1 VQTDSFQL
9 FITLLLYSL
18 PGLIVGFTL
27 HELAHAAVSV
37 RFGDEGPRRDGRL
50 SLDPVK
56 QIDPIGFG
64 LLIAIGFGFA
74 RPVMINTLR
83 IRSAARQAL
92 VAFAGPATN
101 LLIAAAAGAVLRIW
115 VAASPDVTVPNN
127 GLVAFGDF
135 PYFGRGGA
143 SFIAFWV
150 LYQTMYINAL
160 LFVFNMIPIP
170 PLDGFK
176 VLKGAFGRLI
186 PGVIRWME
194 RNAQLLAV
202 AGLAAIFLL
211 PRLGND
217 TGGNVLTSATERV
230 VNFMYHGDPPP
241 VTGFDSLLNALS
253 GR

>member
-1 VQTDSFQL
+1 
-9 FITLLLYSL
+9 
-18 PGLIVGFTL
+18 
-27 HELAHAAVSV
+27 
-37 RFGDEGPRRDGRL
+37 
-50 SLDPVK
+50 
-56 QIDPIGFG
+56 
-64 LLIAIGFGFA
+64 
-74 RPVMINTLR
+74 
-83 IRSAARQAL
+83 
-92 VAFAGPATN
+92 
-101 LLIAAAAGAVLRIW
+101 
-115 VAASPDVTVPNN
+115 
-127 GLVAFGDF
+127 
-135 PYFGRGGA
+135 
-143 SFIAFWV
+143 
-150 LYQTMYINAL
+150 MYINAL

-186 PGVIRWME
+186 PGLIRWME